1 MPDKNIQNILKDFL
15 LLFYFIFK
23 HKCKIQ
29 IDHFDIS
36 DSDSKF
42 AHSGID
48 SKIIRFYTFLCE
60 LFTLQDLPKWYPVY
74 QQQRKKQEI

>member
-29 IDHFDIS
+29 IDHLDIS
-36 DSDSKF
+36 DSDSK
-42 AHSGID
+42 
-48 SKIIRFYTFLCE
+48 IIVLQE
-60 LFTLQDLPKWYPVY
+60 LFLF
-74 QQQRKKQEI
+74 

>member
-29 IDHFDIS
+29 IDHLDIS
-36 DSDSKF
+36 DSDSKITAKEKTGNLNNEDILHQKENSQVVAILKF
-42 AHSGID
+42 
-48 SKIIRFYTFLCE
+48 
-60 LFTLQDLPKWYPVY
+60 
-74 QQQRKKQEI
+74 